1 MVLWSQKTTPAFFV
15 RSCRASRAGRCL
27 RPPVPTAQSL
37 TSIWRHGSVAS
48 SPMWRTR
55 LLQISTSGLEHL
67 AASIWTLKRRPSIC
81 RLEANEEN
89 TAMKQ
94 NEKSKVGRRDF
105 LRAMGAGAGLAVT
118 AGAPLATEAAAAE
131 SDADKKKARYQ
142 ANSADVQTFYKVNR
156 YPS

>member
-1 MVLWSQKTTPAFFV
+1 
-15 RSCRASRAGRCL
+15 
-27 RPPVPTAQSL
+27 
-37 TSIWRHGSVAS
+37 
-48 SPMWRTR
+48 
-55 LLQISTSGLEHL
+55 
-67 AASIWTLKRRPSIC
+67 
-81 RLEANEEN
+81 
-89 TAMKQ
+89 MKQ

-118 AGAPLATEAAAAE
+118 AAVPLATETAAAE